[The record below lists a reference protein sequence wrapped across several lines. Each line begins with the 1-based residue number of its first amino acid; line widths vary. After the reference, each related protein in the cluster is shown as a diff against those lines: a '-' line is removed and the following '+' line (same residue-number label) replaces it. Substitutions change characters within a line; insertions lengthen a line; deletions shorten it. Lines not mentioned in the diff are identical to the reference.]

1 MTSGLTPSCVGEHI
15 YRLVPAPITFMT
27 KFKITALTI
36 ASLICLAALNSSA
49 AAQAS
54 VERTRIADVELC
66 DLLKSASRYKNR
78 IVRLRAV
85 YSSWFEGSELVSNCD
100 DDEGAV
106 WVHFPDSVITRS
118 KPEIA
123 DRLEDVFFR
132 YLPSASAESDGSFN
146 NFQTELTIT
155 GKILQS
161 KKKAFGIHGGYAYLF
176 TIATVEKVGTTH
188 IHDLVTGKATVYIP
202 ETSEQR
208 QARQAQEAAMV
219 CESNSHGLDKVL
231 TEFESPDEQIT
242 LVAQLGA
249 GERSRDLNRVRLAT
263 IRDYFIICAGVSAI
277 KLILREG
284 ARTDLEGRV
293 NVYRAGKL
301 SKILLAGTRMNLC
314 LKPCAA
320 LLEKR
325 PPRLGRVH

>member
-1 MTSGLTPSCVGEHI
+1 
-15 YRLVPAPITFMT
+15 MT
-27 KFKITALTI
+27 KFRITLTI
-36 ASLICLAALNSSA
+36 ASLVCLTALSSA
-49 AAQAS
+49 GAAQES
-54 VERTRIADVELC
+54 FERARIPDVELC
-66 DLLKSASRYKNR
+66 DLLKSASRYKNK

-106 WVHFPDSVITRS
+106 WAHFPDSVSTRS

-123 DRLEDVFFR
+123 ERLEDVFFR
-132 YLPSASAESDGSFN
+132 YLPSTSAEANGWFN

-176 TIATVEKVGTTH
+176 TVATVEKIGTTH
-188 IHDLVTGKATVYIP
+188 IHDLVTDKTTAYIP

-208 QARQAQEAAMV
+208 QARHTQEAAMV
-219 CESNSHGLDKVL
+219 CESNSRALDKVL
-231 TEFESPDEQIT
+231 TEFESPDEEIT
-242 LVAQLGA
+242 LVAKLGA
-249 GERSRDLNRVRLAT
+249 GERSRDLNRLRLAT
-263 IRDYFIICAGVSAI
+263 IRDYFINCAGVPAVKI
-277 KLILREG
+277 ILREG

-301 SKILLAGTRMNLC
+301 SKTLLAGTGINLC

-320 LLEKR
+320 SPKEP
-325 PPRLGRVH
+325 PPRLGHVH